1 MGLTHC
7 NVRLCALFNHFIR
20 WIHIFSILRIG
31 YFAHTHAN
39 PDWKGKSI
47 FIFVVA
53 ESKAGM
59 FVMKMLANH
68 IVFFCRINERIKA
81 AISSNVNKQTHT
93 HCIRQAHSR
102 LQSKVSGMD
111 RRRSWKKNGTRKR
124 KLLLNSFRLLLKFAG
139 IYVALP
145 ASPYYF
151 HLFCFIPRCQT
162 HRKKNSTHTERNA
175 SERMLIHS
183 QSGGAKETE
192 KRERKYFFS
201 S

>member
-68 IVFFCRINERIKA
+68 IVFFCRINERIKD

-111 RRRSWKKNGTRKR
+111 RRRSWKKWHKKAKIVAELFSPFVEIRWHLCRFACVT
-124 KLLLNSFRLLLKFAG
+124 LLFSFILLYSAM
-139 IYVALP
+139 P
-145 ASPYYF
+145 NTP
-151 HLFCFIPRCQT
+151 
-162 HRKKNSTHTERNA
+162 KK
-175 SERMLIHS
+175 
-183 QSGGAKETE
+183 K
-192 KRERKYFFS
+192 
-201 S
+201 